1 MPSSDQCVPDR
12 GRHYN
17 GRLAVTVSGSPCL
30 AWASEQV
37 KALTKD
43 RGFTPPVPLEEN
55 FCRNPD
61 GDEEGAWCYVGG
73 KPGDL
78 EYCDLNYC
86 GEGARG
92 RGRAGGRARGAGAP
106 SRGEGTASAA
116 PRRGAYPHFT
126 AECTAAAEVKMPS
139 NAGALGLRPQPTV

>member
-1 MPSSDQCVPDR
+1 MT
-12 GRHYN
+12 
-17 GRLAVTVSGSPCL
+17 LSGSPCL

-92 RGRAGGRARGAGAP
+92 RGRAGGRARGA
-106 SRGEGTASAA
+106 RGRPPEARA
-116 PRRGAYPHFT
+116 PRPPPRGKGFSPISQ
-126 AECTAAAEVKMPS
+126 PS
-139 NAGALGLRPQPTV
+139 ALRPRR